1 MQRLGLDNAGDNN
14 QPSNSGPGIEFGVRR
29 YRQSPQPGLSSRG
42 LHGPS
47 KGDRRS
53 GPLAGENSRWRG
65 STVISCRCD
74 NLSVEAGPDVVSSH
88 RKEWIDFILAI
99 IVMWLLTMVA
109 IHELE
114 LPMAD
119 QWRLNLAGASY

>member
-1 MQRLGLDNAGDNN
+1 
-14 QPSNSGPGIEFGVRR
+14 
-29 YRQSPQPGLSSRG
+29 
-42 LHGPS
+42 
-47 KGDRRS
+47 
-53 GPLAGENSRWRG
+53 
-65 STVISCRCD
+65 
-74 NLSVEAGPDVVSSH
+74 VEAGPDVVSSH